1 MKKNFLFLGMGAMAL
16 ATPLFLSSCSS
27 SDDAPN
33 DTLVPYTGETV
44 KTSFTLSVGLPK
56 GNSTNGAK
64 GNFGTRMSDTETQ
77 AQTDPKFRGIDNISL
92 IPFAKTSA
100 ISSSDKRL
108 SENITLPASTTN
120 GNSNVYERSAAKGT
134 DHATVYTNV
143 SIPVGTATF
152 LFYGKAI
159 DNTAATPITSDA
171 DMHKFGT
178 LKADGLTQEPT
189 NITFTPVQIYTATQ
203 ADTKATA
210 LADYLTSIANTKIK
224 VGETEVAWS
233 TTNNA
238 SNTIYPL
245 YQQFIKIETGSSAS
259 IRAALQT
266 IYESLK
272 NNTDDMSKAV
282 ITSIKGSG
290 NASATISD
298 DGTVTLNE
306 NLQGFPGNLDTP
318 IPDGCALVKW
328 NTSSNKFEANISGT
342 STNGQMK
349 QKPAD
354 LVYPANLQYYA
365 NTTLKTSDTDQ
376 SSAYDDTNTWTD
388 ILNKYTTGTAV
399 GPATRSVALND
410 QIQYA
415 VGRLDVT
422 VKAGASTLKDREGKE
437 ISITN
442 GSNPSFPISAVL
454 VGGQKQVGFDFTPS
468 SSTTEYTIYDNAV
481 PGTWASTGVTSSASA
496 ANHTL
501 VLADAAS
508 TPVNIAVEF
517 TNNSGSEFVGKDGI
531 VGKGAKFY
539 LLAKLD
545 PEKGTKPDGVNISQ
559 VFKQDFT
566 TTANLTINK
575 NDGTMS
581 GGSTV
586 YEQGLAN
593 AYNVLPDLRTPKLSL
608 GLSVDLNWQT
618 GMTFNQDFQ

>member
-33 DTLVPYTGETV
+33 DTPVPYTGETV

-56 GNSTNGAK
+56 GNSTSGAK
-64 GNFGTRMSDTETQ
+64 SNFGTRMGEDVTQ
-77 AQTDPKFRGIDNISL
+77 AQTTLKFRGIDNISL
-92 IPFAKTSA
+92 IPFANTSA

-108 SENITLPASTTN
+108 SNNITLPASTTN

-210 LADYLTSIANTKIK
+210 LADYLTSIANTKIT
-224 VGETEVAWS
+224 VGGTDVAWS
-233 TTNNA
+233 ATNNA
-238 SNTIYPL
+238 NNTIYPL

-376 SSAYDDTNTWTD
+376 SSAYDDNNSWIQ
-388 ILNKYTTGTAV
+388 ILDKYTTGTAV

-422 VKAGASTLKDREGKE
+422 VKAGAATLKDREGKE

-575 NDGTMS
+575 NEGTMS

>member
-575 NDGTMS
+575 NEGTMS